1 MSDVIQTPLPTSSTG
16 LGDARSVRA
25 QPVAAVAMDSSRS
38 WVDWGAILAGT
49 AVASGFSF
57 VMAFFGSGIGLSLS
71 SPYGGASPLTH
82 YIALALWLL
91 WITLSSFALGG
102 YICGRLRA
110 RAADVKPDEAELRDG
125 VHGLTVWATA
135 IIAFAFAASASLYQ
149 IGKIG
154 AALVAGEESGAG
166 MKADPVD
173 YQVDTL
179 LRGDGD
185 LTARKGAPAPTAG
198 LPEYP
203 RQVVKRIL
211 TQTLATGELSQPDR
225 NYIVNV
231 MASQAGVNP
240 QDAERRVDAVNTNLK
255 NDRDQAK
262 ELADKARKIGVL
274 LSFISATAMLLGAAA
289 AWGAATA
296 GGRHRDQN
304 VHVRHL
310 MAWRL

>member
-1 MSDVIQTPLPTSSTG
+1 MSDVIQTPMPTSSSGVSDTRV
-16 LGDARSVRA
+16 ARA
-25 QPVAAVAMDSSRS
+25 QPVAAVAMESSRS
-38 WVDWGAILAGT
+38 WVDWAAILAGT
-49 AVASGFSF
+49 AVASAFSF

-102 YICGRLRA
+102 YICGRLRP
-110 RAADVKPDEAELRDG
+110 RAADVKPDEAELRNG
-125 VHGLTVWATA
+125 VHGLTVWGTA
-135 IIAFAFAASASLYQ
+135 IIAFAFAASTSLYQ
-149 IGKIG
+149 IGKIS

-166 MKADPVD
+166 LKADPVD

-198 LPEYP
+198 TTAGVPEYP

-211 TQTLATGELSQPDR
+211 TQTLATGDLSQQDR

-240 QDAERRVDAVNTNLK
+240 QEAERRVDAANT
-255 NDRDQAK
+255 
-262 ELADKARKIGVL
+262 I
-274 LSFISATAMLLGAAA
+274 
-289 AWGAATA
+289 
-296 GGRHRDQN
+296 
-304 VHVRHL
+304 
-310 MAWRL
+310 

>member
-1 MSDVIQTPLPTSSTG
+1 MASPQ
-16 LGDARSVRA
+16 
-25 QPVAAVAMDSSRS
+25 S

-91 WITLSSFALGG
+91 WITISSFALGG
-102 YICGRLRA
+102 YVCGRLRA
-110 RAADVKPDEAELRDG
+110 RAADVKPEEAEIRDG
-125 VHGLTVWATA
+125 AHGLTVWATA
-135 IIAFAFAASASLYQ
+135 MVIFAFAATASLYQ

-154 AALVAGEESGAG
+154 AALVAAEEGASG

-173 YQVDTL
+173 YDVDTL

-185 LTARKGAPAPTAG
+185 LTPRKGAPAPTAG
-198 LPEYP
+198 VPEYP

-211 TQTLATGELSQPDR
+211 AQTRATGDLSQQDR
-225 NYIVNV
+225 GYIVNV

-240 QDAERRVDAVNTNLK
+240 QEAERRVDAVNTELK
-255 NDRDQAK
+255 NERAQAK

-289 AWGAATA
+289 AWGSATL
-296 GGRHRDQN
+296 GGRHRDEN

-310 MAWRL
+310 LGWRL